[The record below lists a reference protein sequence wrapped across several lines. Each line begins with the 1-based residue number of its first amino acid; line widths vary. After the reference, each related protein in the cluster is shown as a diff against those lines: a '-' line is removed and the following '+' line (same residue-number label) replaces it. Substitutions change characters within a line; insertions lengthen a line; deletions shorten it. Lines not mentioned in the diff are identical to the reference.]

1 MLSALRGSAAR
12 GLWRQGLLLAALAVI
27 AAAAGAAP
35 GEAEARR
42 EARILVLG
50 DSISAAY
57 GMSLEQGWVALLA
70 RRLKSRRPAS
80 EVINASISG
89 DTSAG
94 GLRRLPAL
102 LAEHAPSLVVLELG
116 GNDGLRGYPTPRL
129 RDNLTAM
136 ARLAQAA
143 GSAVLILP
151 MEIPPNY
158 GPRYTRAFRASF
170 TQAAAA
176 SASTLGPFPLDGIAT
191 QRALMQDDGIHPSVE
206 AQPIIADL
214 LEPVILKLLDAR

>member
-1 MLSALRGSAAR
+1 M
-12 GLWRQGLLLAALAVI
+12 WRPGRLPAVIAMIALAV
-27 AAAAGAAP
+27 GATLGA
-35 GEAEARR
+35 AEARG
-42 EARILVLG
+42 EPRILVLG

-70 RRLKSRRPAS
+70 RRLKSRWPAS

-94 GLRRLPAL
+94 GLRRLPPL
-102 LAEHAPSLVVLELG
+102 LARHAPSLVVLELG

-136 ARLAQAA
+136 ARLARAA

-170 TQAAAA
+170 TQAAEAA
-176 SASTLGPFPLDGIAT
+176 ASTLGPFPLDGIAT
-191 QRALMQDDGIHPSVE
+191 QRALMQDDGIHPSIE
-206 AQPIIADL
+206 AQPMIADL
-214 LEPVILKLLDAR
+214 LEPVILKLLDAL